1 MNNSE
6 PTTRK
11 RFYCNKNENEFELFS
26 MDDTIEAISEVISK
40 GATSISSLSFSW
52 IPDKYHRAPVRYGN
66 LYLIFEKGKSL
77 RINRTQAIPMISFLR
92 DYYDVDP
99 LSLSFWISAKDGIH
113 IEIPSVIYGG
123 EEGDIY
129 LPVVHK
135 EFVDRLIE
143 ECSSVKEII
152 SVLDYSAYSVGT
164 GYMLDLENVRCS
176 DNEKYKVP
184 VSWDELL
191 HMDEYDLLELNKHPR
206 YITIEHHTPAKNSSL
221 SELYEKS
228 YSAAHIFPDVTN
240 QMERLAGL
248 ENCTFLKYCMENIK
262 ILSED
267 EWSMMVGLL
276 VRCGENGRELAREFS
291 QGITFGGKTPDSDTL
306 NNAIRRIACN
316 NTICTCDRI
325 KTIFDCGKECYV
337 KTPLDLFQ
345 NTLTADAA
353 EVANYLLKPDGL
365 FYIENSG
372 TEDATEVKISSPIVA
387 THMTHDL
394 DSCSWGKRV
403 SFRDMEGITHNL
415 TIKNSDLINERSNTV
430 IERLVDNGLIVSPD
444 RNSANRVK
452 NYLRSVYPNK
462 KAIEIDR
469 CGWYKKCFI
478 LYTECIGDTSEYT
491 YFPSF
496 RLKDNLFQSAGSFED
511 WTDKIARPVSGQFL
525 FEFTMCLGFAAV
537 LLTPLGLD
545 TFGVNL
551 RGEGSTGKTTALMVA
566 GSVCGGSG
574 YSSGYLRQWRATDNA
589 LESIAAKHNDIL
601 LVLDELGQAD
611 GKSIG
616 KSIYMIGNG
625 ETKSRL
631 TQDAE
636 ERGIRRFKTVVLSS
650 GEITVQDKIGE
661 DKGATIKAG
670 QAVRIIDID
679 TSAISDNGI
688 FSFVPDDS
696 KLADLGL
703 EIAPDLP
710 DKTKLS
716 MFLVYLKQQSTK
728 YYGTAIRKF
737 LEGLINNYDENIIEL
752 QKIHQNYAK
761 QMCPADATGQ
771 VIRVIRN
778 FALVATAGE
787 FAIEHGILPWSK
799 GEVEKAVRFVLD
811 HWLKQRNGANSLEL
825 TQAIERLKEVIQQDT
840 LHFKTLYK
848 REYPYKNEDIERSIR
863 EPIGYKKLLENGEWI
878 YFIENNPL
886 KNIYRG
892 ISKDRFMKEL
902 ETRGWLV
909 KNQNGKPLESIK
921 VPDKNTAHGIAV
933 YQEKISCAD

>member
-11 RFYCNKNENEFELFS
+11 RFYCNKNENEFDLFS
-26 MDDTIEAISEVISK
+26 IDDTTEAISEAISK

-66 LYLIFEKGKSL
+66 LYLVFERGRSL
-77 RINRTQAIPMISFLR
+77 SINRAQAITMISFLR

-113 IEIPSVIYGG
+113 IEIPSVLYGG
-123 EEGDIY
+123 EDGDIY

-135 EFVDRLIE
+135 EFVDRLVE
-143 ECSSVKEII
+143 ECSSVKETI
-152 SVLDYSAYSVGT
+152 SALDYSVYSAGT

-176 DNEKYKVP
+176 DDEKYKVP
-184 VSWDELL
+184 VGWDELL
-191 HMDEYDLLELNKHPR
+191 HMEEYDLLELNKRPR
-206 YITIEHHTPAKNSSL
+206 RITIEHHTPAKNSSL

-240 QMERLAGL
+240 QLERLAGL
-248 ENCTFLKYCMENIK
+248 ENCTFLKHCIENIK

-276 VRCGENGRELAREFS
+276 VRCGNNGRELAREFS

-306 NNAIRRIACN
+306 NNAIRRIACH
-316 NTICTCDRI
+316 NTICTCDKI

-337 KTPLDLFQ
+337 KSPVDLFQ

-353 EVANYLLKPDGL
+353 EVANYLLKQDGL
-365 FYIENSG
+365 FYIENNG
-372 TEDATEVKISSPIVA
+372 TEDAKEVKISSPVFV
-387 THMTHDL
+387 THMTRDV

-403 SFRDMEGITHNL
+403 SLRDMDGIIHNL
-415 TIKNSDLINERSNTV
+415 IIKNSDLIKERNSAV
-430 IERLVDNGLIVSPD
+430 IEKLVDNGVVLSPD
-444 RNSANRVK
+444 CKAPKRLKDYIISAC
-452 NYLRSVYPNK
+452 PCK
-462 KAIEIDR
+462 KAIETDR
-469 CGWYKKCFI
+469 CGWHKKCFI
-478 LYTECIGDTSEYT
+478 LYTECIGDSKEST

-511 WTDKIARPVSGQFL
+511 WTDKIARPVSGHL
-525 FEFTMCLGFAAV
+525 LLEFTMCLGFAAV

-551 RGEGSTGKTTALMVA
+551 RGEGSTGKTTALKVA

-574 YSSGYLRQWRATDNA
+574 YSNGYLRQWRATDNA
-589 LESIAAKHNDIL
+589 LESIAAKHNDML
-601 LVLDELGQAD
+601 LALDELGQAD
-611 GKSIG
+611 GRSIG

-636 ERGIRRFKTVVLSS
+636 ERGTRHFKTVVLSS
-650 GEITVQDKIGE
+650 GEITLQDKIGE
-661 DKGATIKAG
+661 DKRATIKAG

-679 TSAISDNGI
+679 ISAISDNGI
-688 FSFVPDDS
+688 FSFVPEDS
-696 KLADLGL
+696 ILADLGMENVL
-703 EIAPDLP
+703 NLP

-716 MFLVYLKQQSTK
+716 IFSDYLKQQSTR

-737 LEGLINNYDENIIEL
+737 LEVLINNYDENIVEL
-752 QKIHQNYAK
+752 QEIHQKYAK

-787 FAIEHGILPWSK
+787 FAIEHGILPWST
-799 GEVEKAVRFVLD
+799 GESEKAARFVLD

-825 TQAIERLKEVIQQDT
+825 TQAIERLKEVVQQDT
-840 LHFKTLYK
+840 LHFKTLHK
-848 REYPYKNEDIERSIR
+848 KEYPCQNEDIERAIR
-863 EPIGYKKLLENGEWI
+863 EPIGYKKLLENGTWI
-878 YFIENNPL
+878 YFIENTPL

-892 ISKDRFMKEL
+892 ISKNSFMKEL
-902 ETRGWLV
+902 DTRGWLV

-921 VPDKNTAHGIAV
+921 VPDKNTVHGIAV

>member
-11 RFYCNKNENEFELFS
+11 RFYCNKNENEFDLFS

-66 LYLIFEKGKSL
+66 LYLVFERGRSL
-77 RINRTQAIPMISFLR
+77 SINRTQAITMISFLR
-92 DYYDVDP
+92 DYYDIDP
-99 LSLSFWISAKDGIH
+99 FSLSFWISAKDGIH

-143 ECSSVKEII
+143 ECSSVKKII
-152 SVLDYSAYSVGT
+152 STLDYSAYSGGT

-191 HMDEYDLLELNKHPR
+191 HMDEYDFLELNKHPR
-206 YITIEHHTPAKNSSL
+206 HITIEYHTPAQNSFL

-228 YSAAHIFPDVTN
+228 YSVAHSFPDVKN
-240 QMERLAGL
+240 QMERLAGM
-248 ENCTFLKYCMENIK
+248 ENCAFLKYCIEHIK
-262 ILSED
+262 ILPEE
-267 EWSMMVGLL
+267 EWRMMVSLL
-276 VRCGENGRELAREFS
+276 VRCGKNGRELAREFS
-291 QGITFGGKTPDSDTL
+291 QGISLNGKNISKEQL
-306 NNAIRRIACN
+306 INIINHLSFYHESY
-316 NTICTCDRI
+316 TCKNI
-325 KTIFDCGKECYV
+325 KKIFDCGKECYV

-345 NTLTADAA
+345 NNLTADAA
-353 EVANYLLKPDGL
+353 EVANYLLKQDGL

-372 TEDATEVKISSPIVA
+372 TEESREIKISSPLSV
-387 THMTHDL
+387 THMTRDV

-403 SFRDMEGITHNL
+403 EFRDMDGVVHNF
-415 TIKNSDLINERSNTV
+415 TIKNAELIKERGSTV
-430 IERLVDNGLIVSPD
+430 IEKLVDNGLVLTPSH
-444 RNSANRVK
+444 SASKHLK
-452 NYLRSVYPNK
+452 NYLISAFPNK
-462 KAIEIDR
+462 KAIEINR
-469 CGWYKKCFI
+469 CGWHKKCFV
-478 LYTECIGDTSEYT
+478 LYNECIGASEEST
-491 YFPSF
+491 YFPAF
-496 RLKDNLFQSAGSFED
+496 KLKDNLFQSAGSFED

-551 RGEGSTGKTTALMVA
+551 RGEGSTGKTTALKVA

-574 YSSGYLRQWRATDNA
+574 HSSGYLRQWRATDNA

-636 ERGIRRFKTVVLSS
+636 EKGTRRFKTVVLSS
-650 GEITVQDKIGE
+650 GEITVQDKVGE

-679 TSAISDNGI
+679 ISAISDNGI

-696 KLADLGL
+696 MLTDLGL

-710 DKTKLS
+710 DRTKLS
-716 MFLVYLKQQSTK
+716 MFSDYLKQQSTK

-737 LEGLINNYDENIIEL
+737 LDVLINNYDENIIEL

-761 QMCPADATGQ
+761 QICPADATGQ

-848 REYPYKNEDIERSIR
+848 REYPYQNEDIERATR
-863 EPIGYKKLLENGEWI
+863 EPIGYKKLSEKGTWI

-902 ETRGWLV
+902 DTRGWLV